1 MKENRKM
8 RHWTLKEL
16 NFTNPTYLL
25 LFIDRHIDV
34 LGRRNLSFESIYSG
48 IDHEYDIILNSILN
62 DDKFCIA
69 PEYIKYN
76 KAVRI
81 KRLII
86 KEPGWSKPKYIY
98 NIFGTKINDDY
109 KGGVKIVYT
118 MNINGNECLIIHN
131 RILETILTQFSF
143 KFKNCHIP
151 LMDRIHDGYFGWI
164 KEINNYIFEKEF
176 MEEFKDDCHINNFS
190 VIKMLILTSP
200 YTIYNDF
207 FTNCQSIDVIINE
220 YKKHIDSDDFE
231 TKYEQDLDGLIKLK
245 RWIFNND
252 VCRNNFIRLS
262 VLLLYSRDPKIK
274 TYRDDIIGL
283 DKLLS
288 KIFDN
293 E

>member
-1 MKENRKM
+1 MKENREM

-25 LFIDRHIDV
+25 LFIDRHINV
-34 LGRRNLSFESIYSG
+34 LGRRSLSFESIYSG
-48 IDHEYDIILNSILN
+48 VDHEYDIIFNSIL
-62 DDKFCIA
+62 DDNQFCIA
-69 PEYIKYN
+69 PEYSKLNKTIK
-76 KAVRI
+76 I

-86 KEPGWSKPKYIY
+86 EEPGWSKPKYIY
-98 NIFGTKINDDY
+98 NIFGTSINKDY
-109 KGGVKIVYT
+109 RGEVDIDYT
-118 MNINGNECLIIHN
+118 MNIDGNECLIIHN
-131 RILETILTQFSF
+131 NLLWTILTQFSF
-143 KFKNCHIP
+143 KYKNYHIP
-151 LMDRIHDGYFGWI
+151 LMDRIHGSYFGWI

-190 VIKMLILTSP
+190 SIKMSILTSP

-207 FTNCQSIDVIINE
+207 SISGRHCIDIIINE

-231 TKYEQDLDGLIKLK
+231 TKYEQDLDGLIRLK
-245 RWIFNND
+245 RWVFND
-252 VCRNNFIRLS
+252 ACRYNFIRLFVFLNS
-262 VLLLYSRDPKIK
+262 GRDPKNK
-274 TYRDDIIGL
+274 TYRDDIIEL

>member
-1 MKENRKM
+1 MKEDKKM

-16 NFTNPTYLL
+16 NFANPTYSL

-34 LGRRNLSFESIYSG
+34 LGRRNPSFESIYSG

-62 DDKFCIA
+62 DDKFCIT

-86 KEPGWSKPKYIY
+86 EEPGWSKPKYIY

-109 KGGVKIVYT
+109 KGEVDVVYT
-118 MNINGNECLIIHN
+118 MNIDGDECLIIHN
-131 RILETILTQFSF
+131 SILETILTQFSF
-143 KFKNCHIP
+143 KYNNYHIP
-151 LMDRIHDGYFGWI
+151 LMDHIHGGYFGWI

-231 TKYEQDLDGLIKLK
+231 TKYEQDLDGLIRLK
-245 RWIFNND
+245 RWIFNDD

-274 TYRDDIIGL
+274 TYRDDIIEL

>member
-1 MKENRKM
+1 MKEDREMK
-8 RHWTLKEL
+8 HWTLKEL

-34 LGRRNLSFESIYSG
+34 LGRRSLSFESIYSG
-48 IDHEYDIILNSILN
+48 VDHEYDIIFNSIL
-62 DDKFCIA
+62 DDNQFCIA
-69 PEYIKYN
+69 PEYIKLN
-76 KAVRI
+76 TTLKI

-98 NIFGTKINDDY
+98 NIFGTSINKDY
-109 KGGVKIVYT
+109 RGEVDIVYT
-118 MNINGNECLIIHN
+118 MNIDGNECLIIHN
-131 RILETILTQFSF
+131 NLLWTILTQFSF
-143 KFKNCHIP
+143 KYKNYHIP
-151 LMDRIHDGYFGWI
+151 LMDRIHGGYFGWI

-176 MEEFKDDCHINNFS
+176 MEEFKDDCHLNNYS

-207 FTNCQSIDVIINE
+207 STSGRHCIDVIINE

-231 TKYEQDLDGLIKLK
+231 TKYEQDYDGLIRLK
-245 RWIFNND
+245 RWVFND
-252 VCRNNFIRLS
+252 ACRDNFIRLFVFLIS
-262 VLLLYSRDPKIK
+262 VRDPKNK
-274 TYRDDIIGL
+274 TYRDDIIEL

-288 KIFDN
+288 KIFDH